1 VLTLTPTQE
10 ITMKKQLQN
19 ILTFA
24 CALFLVTGMAY
35 AQQGRVHAALMG
47 GVASYGGDNDKYPGD
62 LNLGKAYFD
71 NAGPNLG
78 LELGYGFTDQL
89 TALVRGAW
97 GKYPNIESRFAANTQ
112 KEGRI
117 TGALLLRY
125 QIFSALAN
133 KAFSPYVQLGA
144 NLTQASKQTD
154 LSHAKSIP
162 GLGYGPSLGFGVQFK
177 VGPVKLG
184 IDGTSYMV
192 LPDAA
197 VDAADPKGKNALIT
211 GDKSNFDYL
220 NYLSANLSF
229 DLKEGVVCNPA
240 LVTNINLPSGSLNA
254 GEAANFSMGVTPT
267 ATVPVSYMWDFGDG
281 NTGTGAAVT
290 HSYSRPGTYTVTSS
304 AMNCRGTDTKTGTV
318 TVVDPC
324 ASNPAKISAANAPSN
339 LESGKSGS
347 FTASASGSCQVTYA
361 WDFGNGATAST
372 ANASYSFSTPGT
384 YTVKV
389 TAKNAAGSDT
399 RTFRVTVNAPAPP
412 PPPADPCA
420 KITELNSV
428 YFNYGAS
435 TIDAQAMSLI
445 DENITALKDC
455 PKLKIVVTGYS
466 DSVENSMTI
475 AQRRAKAIA
484 DYMISKG
491 IDASRVSVRGAGVDP
506 NNCDKEDPG
515 RGCRRNRRVE
525 AVIVR

>member
-1 VLTLTPTQE
+1 
-10 ITMKKQLQN
+10 MKKQLQN

-24 CALFLVTGMAY
+24 FVLFLATGMAY

-47 GVASYGGDNDKYPGD
+47 GVASYGGDNDTYSGD

-78 LELGYGFTDQL
+78 LELGYGLTDQL

-112 KEGRI
+112 KEGRL

-154 LSHAKSIP
+154 LTHAKSIP
-162 GLGYGPSLGFGVQFK
+162 GLGYGPSLGLGVQFK

-192 LPDAA
+192 TPDAA
-197 VDAADPKGKNALIT
+197 IDAADPKGKNPAVS

-220 NYLSANLSF
+220 NYLSAHLSF

-240 LVTNINLPSGSLNA
+240 LVTNVNLPSGSVNMGQA
-254 GEAANFSMGVTPT
+254 TNFSMGVAPT
-267 ATVPVSYMWDFGDG
+267 ATVPVAYMWDFGDG

-290 HSYSRPGTYTVTSS
+290 HTYARPGTYTVTSS

-324 ASNPAKISAANAPSN
+324 ASNPAKLSAANAPTT
-339 LESGKSGS
+339 LEAGKSGS
-347 FTASASGSCQVTYA
+347 FTSSASGTCQVSYA

-389 TAKNAAGSDT
+389 TAKNAAGSDS
-399 RTFRVTVNAPAPP
+399 RTFRVTVNAATPP
-412 PPPADPCA
+412 PITDPCS
-420 KITELNSV
+420 KVTELNSV

-455 PKLKIVVTGYS
+455 PNLKIVVTGYS

-484 DYMISKG
+484 DYMTSKG
-491 IDASRVSVRGAGVDP
+491 IDASRITVRGAGVDP